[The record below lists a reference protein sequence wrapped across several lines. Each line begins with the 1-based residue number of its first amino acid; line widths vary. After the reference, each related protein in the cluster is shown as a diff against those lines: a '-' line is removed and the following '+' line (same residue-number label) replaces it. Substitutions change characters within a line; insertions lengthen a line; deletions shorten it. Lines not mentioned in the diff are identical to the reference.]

1 MSPLIGY
8 RGQAEP
14 VYLGEVA
21 DALYGLPLGEF
32 TAARDDYVKAARAE
46 GDRELSRTIG
56 KLRRPTAA
64 AWLVNQLAREQ
75 PAELATLA
83 DLGSRLRAA
92 HHDVDGAAI
101 RGLSRE
107 RHSVL
112 GILVSGA
119 RDVGRRDGQPVSES
133 VVRELEDM
141 FTAALAD
148 ADAARA
154 LTGGRLSSAKDLVAG
169 VAGWPAADPAA
180 RAVTPLAAKAGRSGE
195 PEKPG
200 GQDATAGDG
209 PAKVADLAEAR
220 RNKARAELERMDAD
234 LAEAEAATGDAQRA
248 ADTATDTETDARQA
262 VTRLRT
268 ELSNAERTEK
278 DARELARAARRGHE
292 DAERA
297 LREARKR
304 RDVAANRL
312 AALTEDG

>member
-1 MSPLIGY
+1 VDL
-8 RGQAEP
+8 
-14 VYLGEVA
+14 VDLGEIA
-21 DALYGLPLGEF
+21 DALYGLPQGEF
-32 TAARDDYVKAARAE
+32 TSARDDYVKAARAE

-75 PAELATLA
+75 PAEVARLA

-101 RGLSRE
+101 RELSRE
-107 RHSVL
+107 RHAVM
-112 GILVSGA
+112 GTLVAGA
-119 RDVGRRDGQPVSES
+119 RDVGRRDGQPLSDA

-148 ADAARA
+148 VDAAAA
-154 LTGGRLSSAKDLVAG
+154 LASGRLTSAKDLAAG
-169 VAGWPAADPAA
+169 VASWPATDPSAQPGA
-180 RAVTPLAAKAGRSGE
+180 LPTRRDTAKRDTAAAKPEAPDGGE
-195 PEKPG
+195 TG
-200 GQDATAGDG
+200 GGAR
-209 PAKVADLAEAR
+209 VADLAAAR
-220 RNKARAELERMDAD
+220 LAKARTELERMDAD

-248 ADTATDTETDARQA
+248 ADTATDSETAARQA
-262 VTRLRT
+262 VARLRT

-312 AALTEDG
+312 AALTDDG